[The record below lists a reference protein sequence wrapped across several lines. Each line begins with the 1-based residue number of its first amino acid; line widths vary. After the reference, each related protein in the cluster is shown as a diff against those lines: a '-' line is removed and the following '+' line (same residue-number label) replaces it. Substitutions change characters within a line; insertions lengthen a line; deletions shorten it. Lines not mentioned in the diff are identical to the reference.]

1 MAAAA
6 AAAAGVAAAAAA
18 ARVSLQAPGDEKLKV
33 VVRPYTPVSAP
44 DAAGYLDLVIKAY
57 AQGKMS
63 KHMGD
68 MKVRRRLRPLSQL

>member
-1 MAAAA
+1 MSS
-6 AAAAGVAAAAAA
+6 AAAAAA
-18 ARVSLQAPGDEKLKV
+18 ARVSMQAPGDEKPKV

-44 DAAGYLDLVIKAY
+44 DAAGYLDLVVKAY

-68 MKVRRRLRPLSQL
+68 MKVRRLRCAH

>member
-1 MAAAA
+1 
-6 AAAAGVAAAAAA
+6 VAPC
-18 ARVSLQAPGDEKLKV
+18 ARASLQSPGDEKPKV

-44 DAAGYLDLVIKAY
+44 DAAGYMDLVVKAY

-68 MKVRRRLRPLSQL
+68 MKVCGGNAYDNVSNVDAARELQ